1 MKKKIL
7 IVDDDEIFLEELR
20 EIIESNGFITVGVK
34 DPRQVKEA
42 VKREKPDLILL
53 DLKMPGKS
61 GFQVA
66 DELKHATE
74 FSRRPIIAMS
84 GFFTQTEHFLLMQL
98 CGIQKCI
105 KKPFPPAEMINL
117 INLAL
122 QEKTAA
128 ASVPAD
134 KSK

>member
-7 IVDDDEIFLEELR
+7 IIDDDVIFLEELK
-20 EIIESNGFITVGVK
+20 EIIEANGFNAISLK
-34 DPRQVKEA
+34 DPLLVKEV
-42 VKREKPDLILL
+42 VKAEKPDLILL

-74 FSRRPIIAMS
+74 FSRLPVIAMS
-84 GFFTQTEHFLLMQL
+84 GFFTQTEHYLLMQL

-105 KKPFPPAEMINL
+105 KKPFPPAEMLNL

-122 QEKTAA
+122 ENRA
-128 ASVPAD
+128 
-134 KSK
+134 